1 MPELRIDAIL
11 IDNRFRKDMGDLQGL
26 AEDIDDLGLIQPV
39 VVTPANKLVAGGRR
53 IEAVKLLG
61 WETIPV
67 TVIHTLA
74 DAADALKAECS
85 ENTFRKDFTPTEAAA
100 IRDAIS
106 EAIKPFTDKGGRP
119 RADEETSGKFP
130 EVPRDERE
138 TRNVA
143 ARGTGYS
150 GKTLDKV
157 DKVIAVAEDEAQPE
171 DVRETAREALAEMD
185 NTGKVDGAFRK
196 AMAAMKK
203 QPPTPEQLAA
213 HHETE
218 KLVAEQETLNRY
230 SRAVDALTNFL
241 SYAKTFTPPQL
252 PATYVSVQE
261 LKNRLS
267 AATDIVNTWKES

>member
-1 MPELRIDAIL
+1 MSELRIDAIL

-26 AEDIDDLGLIQPV
+26 ADDIDDLGLIQPV
-39 VVTPANKLVAGGRR
+39 VVTPANKLVSGGRR

-61 WETIPV
+61 WDTIPV

-106 EAIKPFTDKGGRP
+106 EAIKPFAEERQKAGVKGEPCENFSQGSTR
-119 RADEETSGKFP
+119 T
-130 EVPRDERE
+130 RD
-138 TRNVA
+138 VA
-143 ARGTGYS
+143 AKGTGYS
-150 GKTLDKV
+150 GPTLDKV
-157 DKVIAVAEDEAQPE
+157 DKVIAVAEDAKQPE
-171 DVRETAREALAEMD
+171 EVRNTAREALAQMD
-185 NTGKVDGAFRK
+185 TTGKVDGAFRK
-196 AMAAMKK
+196 AMAAIKK
-203 QPPTPEQLAA
+203 QAPTPEQLAA

-252 PATYVSVQE
+252 PATYVSITE
-261 LKNRLS
+261 LKNRLA
-267 AATDIVNTWKES
+267 AATKIVNTWKEG

>member
-1 MPELRIDAIL
+1 MAELRIDAIV

-26 AEDIDDLGLIQPV
+26 ADDIDDLGLIQPV

-61 WETIPV
+61 WDTIPV

-74 DAADALKAECS
+74 DATDALKAECS

-100 IRDAIS
+100 IRDAIA
-106 EAIKPFTDKGGRP
+106 EAIRP
-119 RADEETSGKFP
+119 LAEESQKAGLVQNRGGKFP
-130 EVPRDERE
+130 PRQPVGR
-138 TRNVA
+138 TRDVA
-143 ARGTGYS
+143 ANGTGYS

-157 DKVIAVAEDEAQPE
+157 DKVIAVAEDEQQPE
-171 DVRETAREALAEMD
+171 AARETARKALSEMD
-185 NTGKVDGAFRK
+185 TTGKVDGAFRK
-196 AMAAMKK
+196 AMSAMKK
-203 QPPTPEQLAA
+203 KAPTPEQLAA

-252 PATYVSVQE
+252 PATYVSITE
-261 LKNRLS
+261 LKNRLA
-267 AATDIVNTWKES
+267 AATEIVNTWKES

>member
-1 MPELRIDAIL
+1 MPELRIDTIV
-11 IDNRFRKDMGDLQGL
+11 IDKRFRKDMGDLQGL
-26 AEDIDDLGLIQPV
+26 ADDIDDLGLIQPV

-74 DAADALKAECS
+74 DATDALKAECS

-100 IRDAIS
+100 IRDAIA
-106 EAIKPFTDKGGRP
+106 EAIRP
-119 RADEETSGKFP
+119 LAEERMTAGVNTAPLGKFP
-130 EVPRDERE
+130 KGIGTRD
-138 TRNVA
+138 VA
-143 ARGTGYS
+143 AKGTGYS

-157 DKVIAVAEDEAQPE
+157 DKVIAVADDDEQPE
-171 DVRETAREALAEMD
+171 EVRETAREALAEMD
-185 NTGKVDGAFRK
+185 TTGKVDGAFRK

-203 QPPTPEQLAA
+203 QAPTPEQLAA

-218 KLVAEQETLNRY
+218 KLVAEQQTLNRY

-252 PATYVSVQE
+252 PATYVSITE
-261 LKNRLS
+261 LKNRLA
-267 AATDIVNTWKES
+267 AATQIVNTWKES

>member
-1 MPELRIDAIL
+1 MPELRIDKIF
-11 IDNRFRKDMGDLQGL
+11 IDNRFRKDMGDLRGL
-26 AEDIDDLGLIQPV
+26 AQDIDDLGLIQPV

-53 IEAVKLLG
+53 IEACKLLG

-74 DAADALKAECS
+74 DAVDALKAECS

-100 IRDAIS
+100 IRDAIA
-106 EAIKPFTDKGGRP
+106 EAIKPI
-119 RADEETSGKFP
+119 ADERKKSGLPSTKLV
-130 EVPRDERE
+130 EGSESERQ

-143 ARGTGYS
+143 AKGTGYS
-150 GKTLDKV
+150 GSTLDKV
-157 DKVIAVAEDEAQPE
+157 DKVIAVAQDEAQSE
-171 DVRETAREALAEMD
+171 EVRGTAREALVEMD
-185 NTGKVDGAFRK
+185 TTGKVDGAFRK
-196 AMAAMKK
+196 AMAAIKK

-241 SYAKTFTPPQL
+241 SYAKTFTPPKL
-252 PATYVSVQE
+252 PDTYVSIGE